1 MKLRQYQLDLVQQ
14 ARDAIRAG
22 HKRIVIQM
30 GTGGGKCLGKGT
42 PVILYDGSVI
52 PVEDVAVG
60 DLLMG
65 PDSTPRRVVSLA
77 RGQEMLYRVTPKK
90 GDSYVVNESHIL
102 SLKMTPDGRHPGKN
116 IVNLTVRDYL
126 ASSKSFKHKAKGWRV
141 GVDFAPTDN
150 SLPIPPYMFGLW
162 LGDGHSTHYAI
173 TTGDIEVAESVC
185 EYAHSLGKSIRC
197 VSNSA
202 GSVVLHVKRRSAGAG
217 DKSMASVLRD
227 LGVVNNKHI
236 PHCYLTAS
244 REDRMQLLAGIL
256 DSDGYYSGKGYDVT
270 FKSENLMDGLLFLA
284 RSLGFA
290 VNKRFVRKVCTNNG
304 KAGWYYNTS
313 INGDLPSIPCRLAR
327 HNPAPRRQKKDHLV
341 TGITVEPVG
350 EGDYYGFELSGP
362 DKLFLLGDFTVTHNT
377 PTGCS
382 IIEGAYQRGHE
393 VWVVCHKNFL
403 VEQMSEKLRRF
414 GVQHGILASNTTYNP
429 RQRVHVCSLGVLR
442 NRHHRMRPPSVMLWD
457 ECHHLGARTWTEI
470 MQAYPDTL
478 HIGLTAT
485 PIRPGG
491 GGLGDH
497 FQHLIVGPSVADLIA
512 WGKQHTG
519 EGLCGYRYFSVQSS
533 INTAG
538 LHSRAGEFIAEEQA
552 EILDKPAIIGDAVA
566 EFRKH
571 CPDRRFI
578 TFAVNVAHAAHV
590 AESYRDAGIQCVN
603 LDGTM
608 DKRHIKRV
616 LADLEAGVVQGV
628 SSVNLFLE
636 GLDVS
641 SINCVQWLRATKSRV
656 VKMQGDGRGLRNEP
670 GKDHLVILDHVE
682 NWKRFG
688 LPDDHVEWDLEPSH
702 RQAAADPS
710 QYRECKVCFSRFR
723 NTLLVCPE
731 CNTTVDV
738 AVRKIEERD
747 GELVE
752 LTPEVARRAISPE
765 RRAQQKTRTRD
776 GLIELFMQQK
786 REKLGRDLTDA
797 EKQAQVRRAG
807 HVIQARMAKQRPTW
821 SDWL

>member
-14 ARDAIRAG
+14 AREAIRQG

-30 GTGGGKCLGKGT
+30 GTGGGK
-42 PVILYDGSVI
+42 
-52 PVEDVAVG
+52 
-60 DLLMG
+60 
-65 PDSTPRRVVSLA
+65 
-77 RGQEMLYRVTPKK
+77 
-90 GDSYVVNESHIL
+90 
-102 SLKMTPDGRHPGKN
+102 
-116 IVNLTVRDYL
+116 
-126 ASSKSFKHKAKGWRV
+126 
-141 GVDFAPTDN
+141 
-150 SLPIPPYMFGLW
+150 
-162 LGDGHSTHYAI
+162 
-173 TTGDIEVAESVC
+173 
-185 EYAHSLGKSIRC
+185 
-197 VSNSA
+197 
-202 GSVVLHVKRRSAGAG
+202 
-217 DKSMASVLRD
+217 
-227 LGVVNNKHI
+227 
-236 PHCYLTAS
+236 
-244 REDRMQLLAGIL
+244 
-256 DSDGYYSGKGYDVT
+256 
-270 FKSENLMDGLLFLA
+270 
-284 RSLGFA
+284 
-290 VNKRFVRKVCTNNG
+290 
-304 KAGWYYNTS
+304 
-313 INGDLPSIPCRLAR
+313 
-327 HNPAPRRQKKDHLV
+327 
-341 TGITVEPVG
+341 
-350 EGDYYGFELSGP
+350 
-362 DKLFLLGDFTVTHNT
+362 T

-403 VEQMSEKLRRF
+403 VEQMSDKLKRF
-414 GVQHGILASNTTYNP
+414 GVQHGILASGTTYNP

-470 MQAYPDTL
+470 MRAYPDTL

-497 FQHLIVGPSVADLIA
+497 FQHLIVGPSVADLIE
-512 WGKQHTG
+512 WGKQHVG

-533 INTAG
+533 IDTG
-538 LHSRAGEFIAEEQA
+538 SLHSRAGEFIAEEQA

-571 CPDRRFI
+571 CPDRRFL
-578 TFAVNVAHAAHV
+578 TFAVNVAHAEHV
-590 AESYRDAGIQCVN
+590 AEQYRADGINCVS
-603 LDGTM
+603 LDGES
-608 DKRHIKRV
+608 DKKHGKGYVKRA
-616 LADLEAGVVQGV
+616 LAALDRGEIQGV

-710 QYRECKVCFSRFR
+710 QYRECKVCLSRFR
-723 NTLLVCPE
+723 NTMLKCPE

-752 LTPEVARRAISPE
+752 LTPDVVRKAINPARIE
-765 RRAQQKTRTRD
+765 QGRTKSLE
-776 GLIELFMQQK
+776 GLVDLFK
-786 REKLGRDLTDA
+786 RQMAEKLGRPLTPDEA
-797 EKQAQVRRAG
+797 QKQVRRAG
-807 HVIQARMAKQRPTW
+807 YVIQARMAKQRPTQG